1 VYQIDPQL
9 KSLAPAREQIVAI
22 VESINQP
29 QVIIPGRTPQAAQA
43 YVAGLRNP
51 NATFS
56 IYIYLW
62 LSQSREAVIYSY
74 HLPQFALEEYRE
86 AESEALH
93 FVESMGFM
101 MDNLNFR
108 NLSAEAQKEIYERV
122 PVFGAPPRAVEPVV
136 EKPRTVAGGEA
147 DQKLARLLAAF

>member
-1 VYQIDPQL
+1 VYQIDPKL
-9 KSLAPAREQIVAI
+9 KFLSPNRDQVVAV

-29 QVIIPGRTPQAAQA
+29 QVIIPGRGPQGAQA

-56 IYIYLW
+56 IFIYLW
-62 LSQSREAVIYSY
+62 LTKSKEAVIYSY
-74 HLPQFALEEYRE
+74 HQRQFSLEDYRE

-101 MDNLNFR
+101 MENLNFR
-108 NLSAEAQKEIYERV
+108 NLSAEAQKEVFDRV
-122 PVFGAPPRAVEPVV
+122 PIFASTQRTPEGPVEV
-136 EKPRTVAGGEA
+136 KDIDEA
-147 DQKLARLLAAF
+147 EQKLARLLAAF

>member
-1 VYQIDPQL
+1 MYQIDPKL
-9 KSLAPAREQIVAI
+9 KFLSPNRDQVVAV

-29 QVIIPGRTPQAAQA
+29 QVIIPGRGPQGAQA

-56 IYIYLW
+56 IFIYLW
-62 LSQSREAVIYSY
+62 LSKSKEAVIYSY
-74 HLPQFALEEYRE
+74 HQQQFSLEDYRE

-101 MDNLNFR
+101 MENLNFR
-108 NLSAEAQKEIYERV
+108 NLSAEAQKEVFDRV
-122 PVFGAPPRAVEPVV
+122 PIFASAQRTPEGPVEVKDV
-136 EKPRTVAGGEA
+136 DEA
-147 DQKLARLLAAF
+147 EQKLARLLAAF

>member
-1 VYQIDPQL
+1 MYQIDPKL
-9 KSLAPAREQIVAI
+9 KSLSPSRDQIVAV

-29 QVIIPGRTPQAAQA
+29 QVIIPGRGPQAAQA

-62 LSQSREAVIYSY
+62 LAQSKEAVIYSY
-74 HLPQFALEEYRE
+74 HQPQFALEDYRE
-86 AESEALH
+86 AEAEALL

-108 NLSAEAQKEIYERV
+108 NLSAEAQKEVFERV
-122 PVFGAPPRAVEPVV
+122 PVFGSTQRAAESQAETAAVIED
-136 EKPRTVAGGEA
+136 A
-147 DQKLARLLAAF
+147 DPKLARLLAAF

>member
-1 VYQIDPQL
+1 VYQIDPKL
-9 KSLAPAREQIVAI
+9 KSLSPGREQIVAV

-29 QVIIPGRTPQAAQA
+29 QVIIPGRGPQAAQA
-43 YVAGLRNP
+43 FVAGLRNP

-62 LSQSREAVIYSY
+62 LAQSKEAVIYSY
-74 HLPQFALEEYRE
+74 HLPQFALEDYRE
-86 AESEALH
+86 AEAEALH

-101 MDNLNFR
+101 MENLNFR
-108 NLSAEAQKEIYERV
+108 NLSAEAQKEVFERV
-122 PVFGAPPRAVEPVV
+122 PVFAAPRPTTEPPVEEASIVDD
-136 EKPRTVAGGEA
+136 A